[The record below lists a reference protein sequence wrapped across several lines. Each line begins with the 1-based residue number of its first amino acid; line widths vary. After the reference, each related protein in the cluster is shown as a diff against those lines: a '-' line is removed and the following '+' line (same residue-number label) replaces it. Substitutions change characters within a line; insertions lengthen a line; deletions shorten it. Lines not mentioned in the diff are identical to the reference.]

1 MSAMRWRAMQQ
12 LLLFRLRAVIREP
25 SALFWTFVFPIL
37 TSIALGI
44 AFQEPG
50 TGPIKVALA
59 HGPGELELA
68 QRLAAPPLRVE
79 RSEAE
84 QAYKD
89 LESGLVSA
97 VVVPGEHYAQ
107 LVLNPTQSDTPLV
120 RCLTRGALE
129 KGTAA
134 PAAFQIQERL
144 QASNGAR
151 YIDFLIPGLIGF
163 GLLSFSLWGMG
174 FSIVQMR
181 TGKLLRRLL
190 ASPVRRSDVL
200 LSFVVSRLALAPVEV
215 GVLALFG
222 HFLFKVPVRGSWVT
236 LLAFAL
242 LGAFCF
248 AGLSLL
254 TFSRAQNA
262 ETAGGLGNLV
272 QMPMLILSG
281 VFFSS
286 SHFPRWLKPVI
297 DLLPLTVV
305 NDGLRAI
312 MTTGAGFTALLPSI
326 LLLGAWSVGSF
337 GLALYWFR
345 WE

>member
-1 MSAMRWRAMQQ
+1 MSVARWRAMQQ
-12 LLLFRLRAVIREP
+12 LLLFRLRSVIREP

-37 TSIALGI
+37 TSVALGI
-44 AFQEPG
+44 AFQDPG
-50 TGPIKVALA
+50 TTQIKVALA
-59 HGPGELELA
+59 PGPGEVQLA
-68 QRLAAPPLRVE
+68 QRLASPPLSVE
-79 RSEAE
+79 RSEVE

-89 LESGLVSA
+89 LEIGLVSA
-97 VVVPGEHYAQ
+97 VVVPGEHYTQ

-129 KGTAA
+129 KSPTA
-134 PAAFQIQERL
+134 PATLQIQERL

-174 FSIVQMR
+174 FSLVQMR
-181 TGKLLRRLL
+181 IGKLLRRLL
-190 ASPVRRSDVL
+190 ASPVRRGDVL
-200 LSFVVSRLALAPVEV
+200 FSFLLARMVLAPVEV
-215 GVLALFG
+215 GLLALFG
-222 HFLFKVPVRGSWVT
+222 HYLFKVPIRGSWVT
-236 LLAFAL
+236 LLGFGL
-242 LGAFCF
+242 LAAFCF

-262 ETAGGLGNLV
+262 ESAGGLGNLV

-297 DLLPLTVV
+297 DLLPLTAV

-312 MTTGAGFTALLPSI
+312 MATGAGFTALLPAI
-326 LLLGAWSVGSF
+326 LLLSAWSVGSF
-337 GLALYWFR
+337 ALALYWFR